1 MDWTRTARQ
10 LHDQARGLYP
20 WPAATAVL
28 DGIRCKVLRTA
39 LSGETTDQAPGTVLQ
54 ADKRGLRVACGDG
67 GALDILE
74 LQPDGK
80 KAMAAAAFLL
90 GHPIA
95 AGTALGPRE

>member
-28 DGIRCKVLRTA
+28 GGVRCKVLRTA
-39 LSGETTDQAPGTVLQ
+39 LPGETADGAPGTVAQ
-54 ADKRGLRVACGDG
+54 ADKRGLKVVCGDG
-67 GALDILE
+67 GVLDILE

-80 KAMAAAAFLL
+80 KAMAAPAFLL
-90 GHPIA
+90 GRPIPR
-95 AGTALGPRE
+95 GTILTKQE